1 MFPELFVGK
10 RPRLSGNFFGL
21 FQAVAPEFH
30 YAGTVGVFKNFKPQS
45 QLIGYGRHGQRFPVA
60 VQDGAA
66 RRRESAKPWSWRKG
80 ACWCALPARRP
91 AVPRRGKESGTGN
104 PSHSVPFPFPRG
116 HLRSGGHAF
125 PVLRR
130 PYRNPF
136 SCLPGQPFPQRH
148 PLRAAP
154 PQPGQQPLPPE
165 KTDACPV
172 EAWPQAVS
180 AVHAANPANNTR
192 ERIRTFIFIS
202 LQECGKIYRK
212 ESTIIRA
219 HAYS

>member
-21 FQAVAPEFH
+21 FQAVAPESH
-30 YAGTVGVFKNFKPQS
+30 YAGTVGVFNFKPQS

-66 RRRESAKPWSWRKG
+66 RRGNQQSHGPGGRARAGVRFPRGVQPSPPREGIRDRESKPFCSF
-80 ACWCALPARRP
+80 
-91 AVPRRGKESGTGN
+91 
-104 PSHSVPFPFPRG
+104 SVSG

-125 PVLRR
+125 PFSGGRIGILFPVSQVNRFHSVILSALLHRSPASSRSPREDERR
-130 PYRNPF
+130 
-136 SCLPGQPFPQRH
+136 
-148 PLRAAP
+148 
-154 PQPGQQPLPPE
+154 
-165 KTDACPV
+165 V

-202 LQECGKIYRK
+202 LQECGKYTARNQRLFALTLIPER
-212 ESTIIRA
+212 
-219 HAYS
+219 

>member
-66 RRRESAKPWSWRKG
+66 RRGNQQSHGPGGR
-80 ACWCALPARRP
+80 ARAGVR
-91 AVPRRGKESGTGN
+91 
-104 PSHSVPFPFPRG
+104 FPRGVQPSPAEGRNQGQGIQAILFLFRFPG

-125 PVLRR
+125 PFSGGRIGILFPVSQVNRFHSVILSALLHRSPASSRSPPRRRTARGSLAPGRIRR
-130 PYRNPF
+130 PR
-136 SCLPGQPFPQRH
+136 G
-148 PLRAAP
+148 
-154 PQPGQQPLPPE
+154 QPGQQYQGTYQNLYFHQF
-165 KTDACPV
+165 AGV
-172 EAWPQAVS
+172 WQ
-180 AVHAANPANNTR
+180 
-192 ERIRTFIFIS
+192 
-202 LQECGKIYRK
+202 IYRK